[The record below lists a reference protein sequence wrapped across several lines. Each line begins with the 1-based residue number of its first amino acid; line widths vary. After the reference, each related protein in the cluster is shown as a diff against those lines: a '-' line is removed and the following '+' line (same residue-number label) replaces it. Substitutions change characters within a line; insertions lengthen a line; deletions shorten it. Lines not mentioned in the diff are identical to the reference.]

1 MKTDK
6 KMDTNSAK
14 TLGMLLA
21 GAASGAVIGL
31 LLAPEKGSETR
42 EKLYKKSNE
51 VADDLE
57 KRLEEINSGIKN
69 QINNSR
75 KELADMMENGN
86 WYQLRGK
93 VKKNLS
99 TLTGNNLLFAKGK
112 KDEMLSKL
120 SSKVGKSKEEL
131 EDILAEL

>member
-1 MKTDK
+1 
-6 KMDTNSAK
+6 MDSNSAK
-14 TLGMLLA
+14 VLGMVLA
-21 GAASGAVIGL
+21 GAATGAAVGL
-31 LLAPEKGSETR
+31 LLAPDKGSETR

-57 KRLEEINSGIKN
+57 KRLEEINKGIKN

-75 KELADMMENGN
+75 EELTKMMEDGN
-86 WYQLRGK
+86 WYQMRGK
-93 VKKNLS
+93 VKKTLS
-99 TLTGNNLLFAKGK
+99 TLTGNNMLFAKGK

-131 EDILAEL
+131 EDILNEL

>member
-1 MKTDK
+1 
-6 KMDTNSAK
+6 MDSNSTK
-14 TLGMLLA
+14 VLGMLVA
-21 GAASGAVIGL
+21 GAATGAAIGL
-31 LLAPEKGSETR
+31 LLAPDKGSETR

-51 VADDLE
+51 VAGDLE
-57 KRLEEINSGIKN
+57 KRLEEINKGIKN
-69 QINNSR
+69 QIDTSR

-86 WYQLRGK
+86 WYQMRGK

-99 TLTGNNLLFAKGK
+99 TLTGSSLLFAKGK

-120 SSKVGKSKEEL
+120 SSKVGKSKEEI